1 MHYHISEPA
10 ANLIRGRRCGNE
22 LNNPAE
28 RPLIFYFALGSDP
41 RSRSRSRPRPRR
53 PPDCPLQPVGCEA
66 RQNKSKA

>member
-28 RPLIFYFALGSDP
+28 RPLIFYFAKGSDP
-41 RSRSRSRPRPRR
+41 VRGAAGAAQGLGRRR
-53 PPDCPLQPVGCEA
+53 PPGLSAAACRLRSA
-66 RQNKSKA
+66 AK